1 MLRTS
6 DGRCINTPREN
17 ISRHFLKMETG
28 GQGRLSKYLPNFI
41 VKGGVEMKFSLK
53 KLKKE
58 LLSKIDNTD
67 QLQLEKVQRYL
78 NLVEVFYQLDKYIQ
92 EQGLVVLTVNGS
104 QEFLKTNPA
113 LQEKNKVNSQI
124 LAIEKT
130 FDFKVDNKIQDDG
143 SDLI

>member
-1 MLRTS
+1 
-6 DGRCINTPREN
+6 
-17 ISRHFLKMETG
+17 
-28 GQGRLSKYLPNFI
+28 
-41 VKGGVEMKFSLK
+41 MKFSLK

>member
-1 MLRTS
+1 M
-6 DGRCINTPREN
+6 
-17 ISRHFLKMETG
+17 
-28 GQGRLSKYLPNFI
+28 
-41 VKGGVEMKFSLK
+41 VEMKFSLK

>member
-1 MLRTS
+1 
-6 DGRCINTPREN
+6 
-17 ISRHFLKMETG
+17 
-28 GQGRLSKYLPNFI
+28 
-41 VKGGVEMKFSLK
+41 MKFSLK

-78 NLVEVFYQLDKYIQ
+78 NLVEVFYKLDKYIQ

>member
-1 MLRTS
+1 M
-6 DGRCINTPREN
+6 
-17 ISRHFLKMETG
+17 
-28 GQGRLSKYLPNFI
+28 
-41 VKGGVEMKFSLK
+41 
-53 KLKKE
+53 
-58 LLSKIDNTD
+58 SKIDNTD
-67 QLQLEKVQRYL
+67 QLQLEKVLRYL

-104 QEFLKTNPA
+104 QEFLKSNPA

-124 LAIEKT
+124 SAIEKT

>member
-1 MLRTS
+1 M
-6 DGRCINTPREN
+6 
-17 ISRHFLKMETG
+17 
-28 GQGRLSKYLPNFI
+28 
-41 VKGGVEMKFSLK
+41 
-53 KLKKE
+53 
-58 LLSKIDNTD
+58 
-67 QLQLEKVQRYL
+67 QLEKVQRYL